1 MAHTTLDQEDLDHL
15 TITHHLIRVTPL
27 QVVPEEVTLDSK
39 VRGLGDLGATL
50 WEDRPTMEAGNPPR
64 CTTEEVGTTDP
75 GTLIPQP
82 LGVTPQVEHPQIA
95 QVMDQPLAVKATL
108 QIIHTIL

>member
-1 MAHTTLDQEDLDHL
+1 M
-15 TITHHLIRVTPL
+15 
-27 QVVPEEVTLDSK
+27 VPEEVTLDSK
-39 VRGLGDLGATL
+39 VRGLGDLGATP

-82 LGVTPQVEHPQIA
+82 LVVTPQVEHPQIA
-95 QVMDQPLAVKATL
+95 QVMVQPLAVKATL

>member
-27 QVVPEEVTLDSK
+27 QVVPEEATLDSK

-64 CTTEEVGTTDP
+64 CTTGEVGTTDP

-82 LGVTPQVEHPQIA
+82 LVVTPQPVGHPQIA
-95 QVMDQPLAVKATL
+95 QVMDQPVKATL